1 MVSGFAKSRSRIN
14 APNVRRNMVP
24 DLWTGGTKYQK
35 QLKMTENNQKL
46 PKTTENTERIF
57 FG

>member
-1 MVSGFAKSRSRIN
+1 
-14 APNVRRNMVP
+14 MVP